1 MYLCDPEWLFLLLS
15 SAMYAGVFIC
25 TLNKG
30 DFFYCEGRPCT
41 APLSGWFIFVCLVV
55 KLVVIYGPFSAW
67 FHWTRLK
74 VIHLRLRRLYWVG
87 QFSRTSY
94 NLTLGY
100 LHVVSSWYSSG
111 KVGKGFPPLAKGRL
125 VEIWKKNILAFQH
138 QSPEWDESSRPGSK
152 ERLLRM
158 EPMDI
163 WERLFVLWCCIKIGR
178 RLVKRCLLTKDGHN
192 RQFATLCQESYC
204 GGVHRPTLTKRPPQ
218 RLCCSPP
225 AKPGNRGERLH
236 WNNRS
241 SMTAMPGADDLLG
254 LLPSSFRLFIGT
266 YLAQNPMTG
275 EGCEA
280 LNIFI
285 LYLALSK
292 VQLHVGI
299 NILHGASIK
308 LPPVPM
314 ISAIFDYL
322 LSTPALGMPFRT
334 WFQTLL
340 RIALISGITE

>member
-1 MYLCDPEWLFLLLS
+1 MYCCDSEWLFLLLS

-30 DFFYCEGRPCT
+30 DFLYCEGRPCT

-74 VIHLRLRRLYWVG
+74 VIHLRLRRFYWMG
-87 QFSRTSY
+87 QFSRASY
-94 NLTLGY
+94 NLILGY

-125 VEIWKKNILAFQH
+125 VEIWKKNMLAFQH
-138 QSPEWDESSRPGSK
+138 QSPEWDGSFRPGLK

-204 GGVHRPTLTKRPPQ
+204 GGVHRSTLTKRPPQ

-225 AKPGNRGERLH
+225 AEPGDPGERPH

-241 SMTAMPGADDLLG
+241 SMTAMQGADDLSG
-254 LLPSSFRLFIGT
+254 PLPSVFRLFTGT
-266 YLAQNPMTG
+266 YFAQNTMTG
-275 EGCEA
+275 KGCVSG
-280 LNIFI
+280 FG
-285 LYLALSK
+285 S
-292 VQLHVGI
+292 
-299 NILHGASIK
+299 
-308 LPPVPM
+308 
-314 ISAIFDYL
+314 SAVRSQRTRRCSSL
-322 LSTPALGMPFRT
+322 QQTPRAQVDFMWSSRRIGMRRT
-334 WFQTLL
+334 W
-340 RIALISGITE
+340 RV